1 MRITYDTKAD
11 AMYIFF
17 QDGQFICNKEIEPGI
32 ILDLG
37 ENDLLLGIE
46 ILDVSFRIPL
56 FDIAKV
62 EIKMPLE
69 LGMRQLADV
78 SKRSE

>member
-11 AMYIFF
+11 AMYISF
-17 QDGQFICNKEIEPGI
+17 QDGQFICNKEIEPCI

-37 ENDLLLGIE
+37 EDASLLGIE
-46 ILDVSFRIPL
+46 ILDVSSRIPL

-62 EIKMPLE
+62 EIRMPLE
-69 LGMRQLADV
+69 LGARKL
-78 SKRSE
+78 

>member
-11 AMYIFF
+11 AMYISF

-46 ILDVSFRIPL
+46 ILEVSSRIPL
-56 FDIAKV
+56 VNIARVDIR
-62 EIKMPLE
+62 MPLE
-69 LGMRQLADV
+69 FGAGQFADV
-78 SKRSE
+78 

>member
-11 AMYIFF
+11 AMYISF
-17 QDGQFICNKEIEPGI
+17 QDGKFLRNKEIKPGI

-46 ILDVSFRIPL
+46 ILDVSSRIPL
-56 FDIAKV
+56 FDIARV
-62 EIKMPLE
+62 DM
-69 LGMRQLADV
+69 G
-78 SKRSE
+78 